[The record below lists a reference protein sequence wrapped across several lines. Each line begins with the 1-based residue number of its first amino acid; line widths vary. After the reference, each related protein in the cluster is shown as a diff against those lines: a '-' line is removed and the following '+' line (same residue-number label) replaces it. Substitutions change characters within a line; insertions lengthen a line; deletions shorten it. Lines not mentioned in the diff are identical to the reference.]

1 MKFKFLLGYCC
12 AVAVFATMSAEHALL
27 VDASIEESKIVD
39 EDSSSADDTS
49 EAITETTDIVV
60 DQASKEAAK
69 ESSNDDK
76 KEVDNESDKKD
87 EKAESKDYN
96 SEKDILQWFQTY
108 SEAVATIEKKAF
120 RKVDFQKFIKDSLK
134 LAISNVDAH
143 SAFFDNEEFKNTLET
158 TTGEFSGIGVS
169 IIGKAIDD
177 DALLIIDVVQG
188 GPAHKAG
195 LKRGDK
201 IISVNKDTL
210 KGLST
215 DEVINKL
222 KGKTDTEVNLKIIRA
237 KKPLSFTIKRE
248 LIKDQTAVCYC
259 FKEQRVYYLSLK
271 HFAEIAAKQ
280 VKDLLEKANK
290 GKCKGIILDLR
301 SNPGGTLDSAIDMA
315 GLFLPKNSLVCSTK
329 DRNGKT
335 VAEYFTRTDPVLKS
349 DVPIIILINNFTA
362 SASEILAGCLQ
373 YHSQKIYESGKND
386 RKFMVFLA
394 GTTTFGKGSVQELIP
409 VKNGCALKLTTMLY
423 FLPGVKSI
431 QAQGVEP
438 DFEVKAKIVPEE
450 DMKWIKE
457 LYGKES
463 SLKNYITEN
472 EVRENLGLKPD
483 PNKKSDGKEKSDKK
497 EVAASQE
504 FGDDENGSEP
514 IEKIESEEDWQKK
527 QIKALGEDNQVLSC
541 VNMINMLHMIKKC
554 KKDKK
559 FTRQRAFTMLKK
571 NYLVDVQ
578 PEIEKVH

>member
-1 MKFKFLLGYCC
+1 MKFKFLFVYCC
-12 AVAVFATMSAEHALL
+12 ASMVFGTLPAKKMLFADSSL
-27 VDASIEESKIVD
+27 EESKIID
-39 EDSSSADDTS
+39 EEAIS
-49 EAITETTDIVV
+49 EAPDVIV
-60 DQASKEAAK
+60 DQASKEPDK
-69 ESSNDDK
+69 KDDK
-76 KEVDNESDKKD
+76 KTQ
-87 EKAESKDYN
+87 SKDYN
-96 SEKDILQWFQTY
+96 PEKDILQWFQTY
-108 SEAVATIEKKAF
+108 SEAVATIQKKAF

-143 SAFFDNEEFKNTLET
+143 SAFFDNEEFKSTLET

-195 LKRGDK
+195 LRRGDK
-201 IISVNKDTL
+201 IISVNKEKL

-222 KGKTDTEVNLKIIRA
+222 KGKADTTVNLKIVRA
-237 KKPLSFTIKRE
+237 KKPLSFSVKRD

-259 FKEQRVYYLSLK
+259 FKEQRIYYLSLK
-271 HFAEIAAKQ
+271 HFAEVAAKQ

-335 VAEYFTRTDPVLKS
+335 VAEYFTHTDPVLKS
-349 DVPIIILINNFTA
+349 DVPIIIMINNFTA
-362 SASEILAGCLQ
+362 SASEILAGCLR
-373 YHSQKIYESGKND
+373 YHSQKIYESGKSD
-386 RKFMVFLA
+386 RKFMVFLV

-409 VKNGCALKLTTMLY
+409 IKNGCALKLTTMLY
-423 FLPGVKSI
+423 FLPGVTSI
-431 QAQGVEP
+431 QAQGVGP
-438 DFEVKAKIVPEE
+438 DFEVKSKIVPEE

-463 SLKNYITEN
+463 SLKNYITEK
-472 EVRENLGLKPD
+472 EVQENLGLKPD
-483 PNKKSDGKEKSDKK
+483 PTKKLDDKTKTDNKDDSTN
-497 EVAASQE
+497 QE
-504 FGDDENGSEP
+504 IGDDENGSEQG
-514 IEKIESEEDWQKK
+514 EKIESEKEWEQK
-527 QIKALGEDNQVLSC
+527 QIKALAEDNQVQSS
-541 VNMINMLHMIKKC
+541 VNMINMLYMIKNC

-559 FTRQRAFTMLKK
+559 FTRQRALTMLKK
-571 NYLVDVQ
+571 NYLVDAQ
-578 PEIEKVH
+578 PEIEKVQ

>member
-1 MKFKFLLGYCC
+1 MKFKFLLVHCC
-12 AVAVFATMSAEHALL
+12 AAAIFVTLPAQNALL
-27 VDASIEESKIVD
+27 VDASVEESKIVD
-39 EDSSSADDTS
+39 DDESGIDVVS
-49 EAITETTDIVV
+49 ESISEEPDLSVGQFIKEEAK
-60 DQASKEAAK
+60 QA
-69 ESSNDDK
+69 DK
-76 KEVDNESDKKD
+76 KPETM
-87 EKAESKDYN
+87 DYN
-96 SEKDILQWFQTY
+96 PEKDILQWFQTY
-108 SEAVATIEKKAF
+108 SEAIATIQKKAF

-143 SAFFDNEEFKNTLET
+143 SAFFDNDEFKNTLET

-177 DALLIIDVVQG
+177 DFLLIIDVVQG

-201 IISVNKDTL
+201 IISVNNDTL
-210 KGLST
+210 KGLSS

-222 KGKTDTEVNLKIIRA
+222 KGKSGTEVNLKIIRA
-237 KKPLSFTIKRE
+237 KKPFSFTVKRD
-248 LIKDQTAVCYC
+248 LIKDQTAVCFC
-259 FKEQRVYYLSLK
+259 FKQQGVYYLSLK
-271 HFAEIAAKQ
+271 HFAEVAAKQ

-290 GKCKGIILDLR
+290 GKCNGIILDLR
-301 SNPGGTLDSAIDMA
+301 SNPGGTLDSAIEMA

-329 DRNGKT
+329 DRSGKT

-362 SASEILAGCLQ
+362 SASEILAGCLR

-483 PNKKSDGKEKSDKK
+483 PNKKTEDKEKADKK
-497 EVAASQE
+497 EAAAGQE

-514 IEKIESEEDWQKK
+514 VEKIESEEDWQKK

-541 VNMINMLHMIKKC
+541 VNMINMLHMIKNC

-559 FTRQRAFTMLKK
+559 FTRQRAFMMLKK

-578 PEIEKVH
+578 PEIEKVQ